1 MAPIVAL
8 QLVVVVSHP
17 PLPLSQGCVGLM
29 VGLVVGLV
37 VGDSV
42 GEVVGLIVGDIT
54 GLLSSELAEAASA
67 NNRRTLP
74 HMTQVLLSTSKS
86 HPYIFEICRPNPLP

>member
-1 MAPIVAL
+1 V
-8 QLVVVVSHP
+8 QVVVVVSQS
-17 PLPLSQGCVGLM
+17 LVVLLAQGCGVGLM

-74 HMTQVLLSTSKS
+74 HMIQALLSTPKS
-86 HPYIFEICRPNPLP
+86 YPYIVKYTRPG